1 MSLRAGEILVGLDIG
16 TTKICAVVGEV
27 TEEGGIDII
36 AVGQSPSDGLR
47 GGVVINIEKTVA
59 SIRHAVDEAEKM
71 ATMEILDVVAG
82 VAGSHISSFNNRGQV
97 PVRNRNEISQIDV
110 DRVLDYA
117 ATVKLPEDQEII
129 HVLPQQ
135 FTVDDQEGIQNPLGM
150 NGVRLEADV
159 HIVTGQTMAIRNLVK
174 CCQGAGLNVVDLV
187 LEPLASA
194 KAVLNADERE
204 IGVGLLDIGGGTSD
218 FAVFY
223 DHCIQHTWVLPLGGN
238 HMSADLASGL
248 RTSISDAG
256 LIKEKYGSALA
267 AMEDGEDV
275 VEVPSVGGG
284 EPRKATREYIASIL
298 EPRAHEMM
306 DLVRME
312 IDRMKLLDY
321 LSGGIVLTGGA
332 SQLGHL
338 ASLAEDV
345 FDLAVRVGRPRGV
358 GGLAEAVSDPRYATG
373 VGLILFAAGDNAH
386 GRRNGGEGLI
396 EKMFKGLRALFGRG

>member
-1 MSLRAGEILVGLDIG
+1 MALKAGEILVGLDIG
-16 TTKICAVVGEV
+16 TTKICAVVGEI

-47 GGVVINIEKTVA
+47 GGVVINIEKTVN
-59 SIRHAVDEAEKM
+59 SIRRAIDEAEKM
-71 ATMEILDVVAG
+71 ATMEIHEVVVG
-82 VAGSHISSFNNRGQV
+82 VAGSHIASFNNRGQV
-97 PVRNRNEISQIDV
+97 PVRNRNEICQADI

-135 FTVDDQEGIQNPLGM
+135 FTVDEQEGIQDPLGM

-174 CCQGAGLNVVDLV
+174 CCEGADLVVAALV

-194 KAVLNADERE
+194 EAVLNADERE
-204 IGVGLLDIGGGTSD
+204 IVVGLLDIGGGTTD
-218 FAVFY
+218 LAVFY
-223 DHCIQHTWVLPLGGN
+223 DHCIQHTYVLPLGGN

-248 RTSISDAG
+248 RTSISDASR
-256 LIKEKYGSALA
+256 IKEQYGSALA
-267 AMEDGEDV
+267 AMEAGEEV
-275 VEVPSVGGG
+275 VEVPAVGGG
-284 EPRKATREYIASIL
+284 SSRTATREYIASIL

-306 DLVRME
+306 DMVRVE
-312 IDRMKLLDY
+312 IDRMKLWNY

-332 SQLGHL
+332 SQLKHL
-338 ASLAEDV
+338 AQLAEDV

-373 VGLILFAAGDNAH
+373 VGLVIFAARNNSH
-386 GRRNGGEGLI
+386 GRRNNANRLV
-396 EKMFKGLRALFGRG
+396 EKMFKGLRSIFGRG